1 MTATHDP
8 DAATSP
14 TRRESAQAGF
24 ITAVW
29 ASGGL
34 AILAAGL
41 FDEMADFMGDNG
53 LAAVLFVTATY
64 ASSYLFGRLLAR
76 ERIRSNIFFAVP
88 VAFVVSTLVLAT
100 AGVFGGAG
108 ATITALASGQV
119 DPDAFAPVFV
129 VPFVMTLWGVM
140 FTGPLSLGLGITA
153 RLWHAWT
160 RR

>member
-8 DAATSP
+8 DTAPSHTCHE
-14 TRRESAQAGF
+14 RAQAGF

-34 AILAAGL
+34 AILAAAL
-41 FDEMADFMGDNG
+41 FDEMSDFMGDNG
-53 LAAVLFVTATY
+53 LAAVLFVAATY

-76 ERIRSNIFFAVP
+76 ERIRANIFLAVP

-100 AGVFGGAG
+100 AGMFGGVG
-108 ATITALASGQV
+108 ATITMLASGQV
-119 DPDAFAPVFV
+119 DPDAFAPIFV

-140 FTGPLSLGLGITA
+140 FTGPLSLGLGITT